1 MLRPLLLLGIKETAM
16 LFLLLQVA
24 EPPRTPAATPPLPPF
39 EAQVSAED
47 PMVCRFSARTG
58 TRFKTKTCK
67 RASEWAR
74 QREENI
80 RAAREMIDRPVLGP
94 EGD

>member
-1 MLRPLLLLGIKETAM
+1 M

-24 EPPRTPAATPPLPPF
+24 ELPPATVPAPAPPI
-39 EAQVSAED
+39 EAKAAAED
-47 PMVCRFSARTG
+47 PVVCRHSARTG
-58 TRFKTKTCK
+58 TRFSTKTCK

-74 QREENI
+74 QREAEM
-80 RAAREMIDRPVLGP
+80 RAAREMIDRPVIGP